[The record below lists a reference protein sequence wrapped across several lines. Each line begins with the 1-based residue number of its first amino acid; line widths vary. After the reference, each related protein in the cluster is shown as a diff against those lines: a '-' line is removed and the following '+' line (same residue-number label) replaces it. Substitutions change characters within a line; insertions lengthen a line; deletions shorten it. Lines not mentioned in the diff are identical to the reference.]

1 MPAITFL
8 YRYGIHLLNTAN
20 SRHCGKDTM
29 NFQQLQYAVE
39 IAKTGSISAAA
50 KNLFMGQPN
59 LSKSIKELEE
69 ETGIVIFHRTSKGVQ
84 LTKSGQEFIGYAQ
97 TILKQVE
104 KLESLYNK
112 PSQSLPFGFS
122 APRAAYISS
131 AFCSYM
137 GSTADRPRH
146 IYYQET
152 NPASVIQDVASGIS
166 ELGIVRF
173 EPIHGDYY
181 MGLIKENL
189 LEHMLI
195 KEYHMV
201 VLMSRNH
208 PLSAMDIIPVSML
221 HSCTRILQGDINQDR
236 PELRASRETSEH
248 HSCISVYDRGSQFD
262 FLRHIPGSYM
272 WVSPVPQEE
281 LERHGLIQRPCS
293 LSPVCRDIV
302 VYHAGSRFLSLIR
315 ELTKA
320 LRQAAGEFT

>member
-112 PSQSLPFGFS
+112 PSSPCPSDFP
-122 APRAAYISS
+122 PR
-131 AFCSYM
+131 
-137 GSTADRPRH
+137 GRH
-146 IYYQET
+146 I
-152 NPASVIQDVASGIS
+152 S
-166 ELGIVRF
+166 
-173 EPIHGDYY
+173 
-181 MGLIKENL
+181 
-189 LEHMLI
+189 
-195 KEYHMV
+195 
-201 VLMSRNH
+201 
-208 PLSAMDIIPVSML
+208 
-221 HSCTRILQGDINQDR
+221 
-236 PELRASRETSEH
+236 
-248 HSCISVYDRGSQFD
+248 
-262 FLRHIPGSYM
+262 LRHSAAIWAAPPTG
-272 WVSPVPQEE
+272 
-281 LERHGLIQRPCS
+281 HGTSI
-293 LSPVCRDIV
+293 
-302 VYHAGSRFLSLIR
+302 IR
-315 ELTKA
+315 
-320 LRQAAGEFT
+320 RQTLPL